1 MKRLSKIFEE
11 MNAGAI
17 AGSGDERL
25 APDQREPGLTPK
37 RRRKY
42 KRKNEQ
48 DTALLR
54 RRVAA
59 LVEENTGMFAG
70 KVTHKV
76 PRHVYTKIVHEKA
89 KGKHWR
95 KYLGDDEVTSRIR
108 DYAIRN
114 PKKPVVIEDES
125 TGYMCFAR
133 YGR

>member
-1 MKRLSKIFEE
+1 

-25 APDQREPGLTPK
+25 APDQREPGFTPK

-42 KRKNEQ
+42 KKKNET
-48 DTALLR
+48 DTVLLR

-59 LVEENTGMFAG
+59 LTEENTGENTGMFAG
-70 KVTHKV
+70 KITHKV

-89 KGKHWR
+89 KGKHWK

-114 PKKPVVIEDES
+114 PKKPVVIEDKT